1 MSEKQKIINIAVIA
15 HVDAG
20 KSTLVD
26 AFLNQSGVFR
36 DNETVVDCVMDSDD
50 IERERGIT
58 IYSKNCSVMYGD
70 TKINIVDTPGHAD
83 FSSEVERIMRTVDT
97 VILLVDSSEGPM
109 PQTRFV
115 LKKSLEQGINPILL
129 INKIDKRDAR
139 IDEVV
144 DEVYELFMDLEAND
158 RQLDFPILYGI
169 ARQGIVV
176 RDPKEVEG
184 LSVEAGSYTDA
195 DGRPMKLKKSAK
207 GMNGLDIKPLFET
220 IVEHCSPYPQE
231 KAEEPLQLQIS
242 ALAYD
247 DYIGRLGI
255 GRITKGR
262 IKEASTVS
270 VCKEGGAV
278 EQKKINQVFVYRGL
292 KRVAVEEAVAGD
304 IVVVSGIS
312 DISIGETICN
322 DGKPDP
328 LPMISIEE
336 PTLSMYFMVNKSPF
350 AGKVGKFVTSR
361 HLRERLNKE
370 LEVNVGLRVED
381 TDSTDSFKVSGRG
394 ELHLSILIENM
405 RREGYELAVSKP
417 EVIMRKDETGQTLEP
432 IEEVV
437 LSVPDQYSG
446 SVISKLNLRK
456 GMMTQM
462 HSENGY
468 TRLEYL
474 VPTRGLLGYR
484 SEFINDT
491 QGEGTMVRRFDR
503 FDVFTGEI
511 PKRTNGVA
519 IAQEQGVTT
528 PYAIFNIQE
537 RVQMFV
543 EPQVKVYE
551 GMIVG
556 MNSRGEDMVVNPCK
570 EKKQTNMRAAG
581 SDDNIKLS
589 PARVFTL
596 EEALEFIDDDELV
609 EIVPDDIRLRKK
621 ILSELDRRRHARKER
636 YE

>member
-1 MSEKQKIINIAVIA
+1 MADNQKIINIAVIA

-36 DNETVVDCVMDSDD
+36 DNQQVVDCVMDSDD

-370 LEVNVGLRVED
+370 LEVNVGLRVEE

-491 QGEGTMVRRFDR
+491 HGEGTMVRRFDR